1 MYCPNCG
8 TEWECGC
15 SSCKNHR
22 KKDGK
27 PEPKYVFKIIGKS
40 DRCGKCGLKMPLEW
54 WEDIEFD
61 IIKQEVNKQSLAKK
75 RNKAKKKN
83 KVSKGNK

>member
-1 MYCPNCG
+1 
-8 TEWECGC
+8 
-15 SSCKNHR
+15 
-22 KKDGK
+22 
-27 PEPKYVFKIIGKS
+27 
-40 DRCGKCGLKMPLEW
+40 MPLEW